1 MEKENTT
8 NRQENKQKRKTPR
21 RDGRSQ
27 SMMTFRLDN
36 ELKEFL
42 TQVKNKGRL
51 INKLLEQEA
60 EKWRNNPEWEENE
73 DERELTDPYRS

>member
-8 NRQENKQKRKTPR
+8 NRQKRKTPR

-27 SMMTFRLDN
+27 STMTFRLDN

-51 INKLLEQEA
+51 INKLLQQEA
-60 EKWRNNPEWEENE
+60 EKWRNNPDWEENE

>member
-1 MEKENTT
+1 
-8 NRQENKQKRKTPR
+8 
-21 RDGRSQ
+21 
-27 SMMTFRLDN
+27 MMTFRLDN